1 MRLRRPGGRRGRR
14 RQAEEADRIQHP
26 GATADIAIHGTCA
39 TRFDGVRRA
48 FTQNF
53 VQGKEIGAAVAAW
66 VDGELVVNLWAG
78 MADEAGS
85 KPWQVDTLSTVL
97 SGTKGLTS
105 TCVHQLVERGDLDL
119 NAPVARYWPEF
130 AQAGKEDITLGMVM
144 SHRSGVIGPRQRMDW
159 TQVTDWDLVCER
171 LAAAEPWWEPGT
183 AQGYHMTTFGFILG
197 EVFRRVTGNTVG
209 QYLRTEI
216 AEPLGAEIHIGLPRT
231 EQHRCADRVAKP
243 HIRQMLADVNAPGY
257 PTSLAEHPK
266 AGLAVSMGFAPDD
279 EVGSNDLD
287 LWRELEFPGTNG
299 QVSALGLATFYNAL
313 AQEKLLSRKHMDLI
327 RVCQG
332 GLESDLVLG
341 RRVADH
347 GWGLGYM
354 LNQRCVNGPNPSIFG
369 HGGLGGSFGFVDLE
383 NRIGYAYVMNHFDPT
398 KANADPR
405 SVVMSNEIYAVL
417 GVK

>member
-1 MRLRRPGGRRGRR
+1 
-14 RQAEEADRIQHP
+14 
-26 GATADIAIHGTCA
+26 
-39 TRFDGVRRA
+39 VREA

-53 VQGKEIGAAVAAW
+53 LQGKEIGAAVAAW

-78 MADEAGS
+78 TADEAGT

-97 SGTKGLTS
+97 SGTKGITS
-105 TCVHQLVERGDLDL
+105 TCVHQLVERGDLNL

-327 RVCQG
+327 RVSQG
-332 GLESDLVLG
+332 GLETDLVLG

-354 LNQRCVNGPNPSIFG
+354 LNQRCVNGPNPSILG

-383 NRIGYAYVMNHFDPT
+383 NRIGYAYVMNQFDAT

-405 SVVMSNEIYAVL
+405 SVAMSNEIYAVL
-417 GVK
+417 GVT